1 MNCGWIGRFATRAV
15 SGTTLMLQR
24 PARGG
29 AVTMTSGS
37 SSLRMPVLGIG
48 GRGIVFQ
55 RLQQQYSYYSN
66 YHHPPSAAASVAAAL
81 GGGGSFLSR
90 MRLLLLPQQQ
100 QPSASSMW
108 MRLPMNIITA
118 RSKHT
123 MKTHKGIAKRFK
135 VRGNGS
141 LRRTCSGR
149 QHNTGWKSRRRI
161 NKLGLG
167 STVKT
172 KSIDRGL
179 KICLGVL
186 GKQKRPSYYHS
197 NLNAKKVVY
206 KFGNTAPSLTENQDL
221 SSKS

>member
-1 MNCGWIGRFATRAV
+1 MMA
-15 SGTTLMLQR
+15 
-24 PARGG
+24 
-29 AVTMTSGS
+29 SGS
-37 SSLRMPVLGIG
+37 SSLRIPVLGG
-48 GRGIVFQ
+48 GGGGTFQ
-55 RLQQQYSYYSN
+55 RPQQYSYYSN
-66 YHHPPSAAASVAAAL
+66 YHHPPSAAAAAL
-81 GGGGSFLSR
+81 GGGSFLSR
-90 MRLLLLPQQQ
+90 MRLLLLPQQ
-100 QPSASSMW
+100 PSRTLLW
-108 MRLPMNIITA
+108 MQRLPVNIIVA

-149 QHNTGWKSRRRI
+149 QHNTGWKNRRRI
-161 NKLGLG
+161 NKLGMG

-197 NLNAKKVVY
+197 NINAKVVY
-206 KFGNTAPSLTENQDL
+206 NFGKVAPVLLENDDI
-221 SSKS
+221 KT